1 MNFLSTESSAR
12 VGDLVELVGLSFK
25 HFILRLE
32 ENGEFQTHRGVIH
45 HNDIIGKPWGS
56 QIFSHNGSPFF
67 MLQPSM
73 PDLLKEIPRAT
84 QIMYPKEIGL
94 ILLTMGI
101 GPGVR
106 VIEAGTGS
114 GSLTTALAYAVGS
127 QGKVYSYEIKPET
140 QRVAQ
145 KNVERLGLGQNVEFK
160 VKDIIGGFDETGV
173 DALFLDVANPYD
185 FIGQARNA
193 LKPGGYFGCIC
204 PTVNQVM
211 MVLNALRQNDFA
223 FIDICEVSIRYFKA
237 EPSRFRPTDRMIAH
251 TGYLTFARPVCI
263 DKTRMDKKLLKES
276 GLLSVADL
284 HALDDEETE
293 SEPEPGEQE

>member
-1 MNFLSTESSAR
+1 MNFLSTESNAR

-32 ENGEFQTHRGVIH
+32 ENGEFQSHRGVIK
-45 HNDIIGKPWGS
+45 HNEIIGKPWGS

-67 MLQPSM
+67 MLQPSI

-84 QIMYPKEIGL
+84 QIMYPKEIGM

-106 VIEAGTGS
+106 VLEAGTGS

-127 QGKVYSYEIKPET
+127 QGKVYSYEIKADT

-145 KNVERLGLGQNVEFK
+145 RNLARLGLSENVEFK
-160 VKDIIGGFDETGV
+160 VRDIAGGFDETGV

-185 FIGQARNA
+185 YIGQARKA

-204 PTVNQVM
+204 PTANQVM
-211 MVLNALRQNDFA
+211 MVLNALRQNDYA
-223 FIDICEVSIRYFKA
+223 FIDVCEISVRYFKA
-237 EPSRFRPTDRMIAH
+237 EPTRFRPTDRMIAH

-263 DKTRMDKKLLKES
+263 DKTQMDKKLLKES
-276 GLLSVADL
+276 GMLSLAELKAAEEDNESDL
-284 HALDDEETE
+284 VEL
-293 SEPEPGEQE
+293 EQ